1 MKRFLRLRWLIIG
14 LFLAFI
20 WPPESIAQENYQI
33 KSINAF
39 LHYHRSGTFGKTD
52 YIADPEPLWNTII
65 GEGSA
70 YGASSTTIV
79 LVEVSGPGF
88 SAGIKGNVELRANT
102 PKRTMLKQSI
112 PLSTFFSESGNIT
125 VPFLVYGT
133 GCEKLHLVATVMTD
147 KNKKHSRTADVD
159 FRCGE

>member
-52 YIADPEPLWNTII
+52 YIADPNLFGT
-65 GEGSA
+65 
-70 YGASSTTIV
+70 
-79 LVEVSGPGF
+79 
-88 SAGIKGNVELRANT
+88 
-102 PKRTMLKQSI
+102 
-112 PLSTFFSESGNIT
+112 PLSGRGQHTER
-125 VPFLVYGT
+125 LQ
-133 GCEKLHLVATVMTD
+133 L
-147 KNKKHSRTADVD
+147 R
-159 FRCGE
+159 